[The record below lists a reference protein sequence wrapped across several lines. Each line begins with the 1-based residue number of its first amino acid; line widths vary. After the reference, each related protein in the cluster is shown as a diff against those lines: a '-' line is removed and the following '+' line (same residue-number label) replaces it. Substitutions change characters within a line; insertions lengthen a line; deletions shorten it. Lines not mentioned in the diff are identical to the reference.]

1 MRLRSILLLLLT
13 GGCFPSGEGIAPRT
27 TQLYFPVGLA
37 LDETATHLFIVSSDF
52 DLQFNAGSVQSW
64 DLVAL
69 REKVDRILDGECFN
83 AKGKPL
89 EPQTSASQVL
99 YPGRCYPIRHY
110 LAQDEPD
117 DPNNAVPNIPIL
129 VDTVEIGAFATDVIH
144 RARPASAPPGEPGRL
159 FIPVRGDATLHWI
172 DVTADGDFLCG
183 QTSQPGACDGTHR
196 SGDDPA
202 AENTRGL
209 RMLPEPYGVA
219 ADERAEVVMVT
230 NQTAGAAGLFLNDW
244 TTGPKYEFTLSG
256 LADRP
261 IGVTSLP
268 EPWAVPALGLPHLP
282 AFLIGYRNAAWVS
295 LVRVYF
301 DDGADPPRPYA
312 KVPSRASVLTN
323 SSGIDSRGLDVDAS
337 VRRTEERRCA
347 QRFGLDEAQAT
358 DPASAQAAGPDYA
371 ECVKTASAVPLDTFV
386 TNRSPA
392 SLVVGQSRPAIA
404 DVASNDLPIFETTVV
419 LSRGPTRVVVGDVV
433 NVDGERERRAFA
445 VSFDSRRL
453 TIYDPA
459 RQRIEAEITTGRGP
473 QAFAV
478 DPEHGLG
485 YVAHF
490 TDSYI
495 GVVDLDQRHPDTYAT
510 IVASFGEPLPPRA
523 SK

>member
-1 MRLRSILLLLLT
+1 MTRLRSILLLLLA

-27 TQLYFPVGLA
+27 EQLYFPVGLA
-37 LDETATHLFIVSSDF
+37 LDETASHLYIVSSDF

-64 DLVAL
+64 DLVNL
-69 REKVDRILDGECFN
+69 RAIVQRIIDEDQCFN
-83 AKGKPL
+83 LKGDPVGRQ
-89 EPQTSASQVL
+89 PSGYQVL
-99 YPGRCYPIRHY
+99 YPGPCSPIRHY
-110 LAQDEPD
+110 VTPN
-117 DPNNAVPNIPIL
+117 DPNNADAADIL

-144 RARPASAPPGEPGRL
+144 RVRPVDALPGEAGRL

-172 DVTADGDFLCG
+172 DVTADGELLCG
-183 QTSQPGACDGTHR
+183 QASQPGACDLVHR

-209 RMLPEPYGVA
+209 RMLPEPYGVD
-219 ADERAEVVMVT
+219 ADERAEVVLVS

-244 TTGPKYEFTLSG
+244 TTGPRYEFTLSG

-261 IGVTSLP
+261 IGVSSLP

-282 AFLIGYRNAAWVS
+282 AFLIGFRNAAWVS
-295 LVRVYF
+295 LARVYF

-312 KVPSRASVLTN
+312 KVPNRASVLTN
-323 SSGIDSRGLDVDAS
+323 SSGIDSRGMAVDGSA
-337 VRRTEERRCA
+337 RRTEERRCA
-347 QRFGLDEAQAT
+347 QRFGLDDAAAT
-358 DPASAQAAGPDYA
+358 DPESAQAAGPEYA
-371 ECVKTASAVPLDTFV
+371 QCVQTASAVPLDVFI

-392 SLVVGQSRPAIA
+392 SLVIGQSRPAIA
-404 DVASNDLPIFETTVV
+404 DVASNDLPIFNTSVA
-419 LSRGPTRVVVGDVV
+419 LSLGPTRVVVGDVV
-433 NVDGERERRAFA
+433 NVDGNRERRAFA
-445 VSFDSRRL
+445 ISFDSRRI
-453 TIYDPA
+453 TIYDPT
-459 RQRIEAEITTGRGP
+459 RHRVEAEISTGRGP

-485 YVAHF
+485 YIAHF

-495 GVVDLDQRHPDTYAT
+495 GVVDLDQRRPNTYAT

-523 SK
+523 AK